1 MALTTC
7 AYQSSFSL
15 SLFLSHTLRQPPA
28 PLIPVYFLLLMWSF
42 MGVGIIADVFMAAIE
57 VITSAEETVRLP
69 DGTARTFKVGR

>member
-1 MALTTC
+1 
-7 AYQSSFSL
+7 
-15 SLFLSHTLRQPPA
+15 
-28 PLIPVYFLLLMWSF
+28 MWSF